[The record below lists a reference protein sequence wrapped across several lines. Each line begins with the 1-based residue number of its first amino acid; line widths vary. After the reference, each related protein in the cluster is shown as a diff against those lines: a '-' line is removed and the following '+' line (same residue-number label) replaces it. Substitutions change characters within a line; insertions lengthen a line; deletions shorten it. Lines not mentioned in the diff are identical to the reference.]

1 MRRPSSAAQRAV
13 LARAEVSGPL
23 GGDPSEPAVLEFL
36 QRLAALEHGHQL
48 VACGAGRRLFRA
60 AEADSG
66 ANERACLQLL
76 ADCAEA
82 GALGDAGLCRL
93 LHCCA
98 ASGDELTRA
107 NAPRA
112 PVAAA
117 VALCAL
123 LCALCGQILEQWVRG
138 DRNASQIVLLAAACA
153 LTATIAAQL
162 PRCAAQATVQLAP
175 AEYFL
180 SGWAHAGD
188 AAQLRAAVGGPA
200 PRRGAGA
207 ARDLARVAAASAG

>member
-1 MRRPSSAAQRAV
+1 MRRRATAVPRRRGGQR
-13 LARAEVSGPL
+13 
-23 GGDPSEPAVLEFL
+23 
-36 QRLAALEHGHQL
+36 
-48 VACGAGRRLFRA
+48 RRHA
-60 AEADSG
+60 
-66 ANERACLQLL
+66 RACLQLL

-93 LHCCA
+93 LHRCV

-107 NAPRA
+107 NALTLCSERATAPR
-112 PVAAA
+112 
-117 VALCAL
+117 
-123 LCALCGQILEQWVRG
+123 ALCGKILEQWVRC
-138 DRNASQIVLLAAACA
+138 DRKASQIVLLAAARA